1 MMIFFLINSPYPR
14 YAGGIE
20 NWLYNVSERLSD
32 KHEITI
38 ISQENDEL
46 PLLYSDISN
55 RIKTVKFK
63 TLRSS
68 KLIRP
73 FIRSYLVLFD
83 IFLGSIMMGLKL
95 KKEIRHDARCY
106 VIALDSMFCVKAGLI
121 AKKNRDNIRLIS
133 SVRGPHAEIYGKSFR
148 CFRNKLLRFEK
159 KMLSAVDLIWA
170 NGYDTID
177 LLSQKGFTS
186 ILMKNGV
193 DYNGL
198 TASNAINHQHLI
210 TDGITV
216 GSVGTLLPIKGI
228 YELISA
234 ASILKYKYKQKISL
248 IFVGKGEPKDFIKHA
263 IEKGIDKDVYF
274 LGHKEKPIEYIK
286 GCTICACLSGG
297 SGMSMAAIECMTSGV
312 PIIAWDSPVYR
323 QFNRNGETMLL
334 VKKKDVNEL
343 ANGLLEIVK
352 NYEKYRSRARLAIKE
367 AVKYDWSIVCND
379 IINSLRNDI

>member
-46 PLLYSDISN
+46 PILYSDISN
-55 RIKTVKFK
+55 RIKIVKFK

-95 KKEIRHDARCY
+95 KKEIRHDERCY

-133 SVRGPHAEIYGKSFR
+133 SVRAPHAELYGSSFR
-148 CFRNKLLRFEK
+148 CFKNKLLRFEK

-234 ASILKYKYKQKISL
+234 ASILKYKYKQEVSL
-248 IFVGKGEPKDFIKHA
+248 IFVGKGTAKNFIKHA
-263 IEKGIDKDVYF
+263 IEKGVDKNVYF
-274 LGHKEKPIEYIK
+274 VGHKEKPIEHIK

-334 VKKKDVNEL
+334 VKEKDVNEL

-367 AVKYDWSIVCND
+367 AAKYDWSIVCND